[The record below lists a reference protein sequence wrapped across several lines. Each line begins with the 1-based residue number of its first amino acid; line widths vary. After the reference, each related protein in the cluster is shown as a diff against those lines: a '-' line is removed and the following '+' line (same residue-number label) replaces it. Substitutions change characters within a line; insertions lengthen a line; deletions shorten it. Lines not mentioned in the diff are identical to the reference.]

1 MSAGHR
7 VLGRFSLATA
17 AFPLLLI
24 GCTSDST
31 DMTNETTANE
41 SPARVEV
48 RSDEANGASPSEA
61 IDPADGGGGELAA
74 MLSLPTP
81 LSPVASP
88 LEVRVSA
95 SNTTDEPL
103 ELLLWNTPFES
114 IISADLFD
122 VVREEDGVHL
132 GYEGRLVKRALP
144 PPDDA
149 IVTLAPGERLYA
161 VIDLALLYSLER
173 PGRYT
178 VRFDP
183 LGVPA
188 RIDGRPLADLTAG
201 DSEPI
206 AFELY

>member
-1 MSAGHR
+1 MRAGR
-7 VLGRFSLATA
+7 RTIGRFSLATA
-17 AFPLLLI
+17 AFALLLI

-31 DMTNETTANE
+31 DMTNETPADQ
-41 SPARVEV
+41 SPARAAV
-48 RSDEANGASPSEA
+48 RSDGANGASPSEA
-61 IDPADGGGGELAA
+61 LDPASSGGELAA
-74 MLSLPTP
+74 TLSLPTP

-114 IISADLFD
+114 IVSADLFD

-144 PPDDA
+144 PPADA

-161 VIDLALLYSLER
+161 VIDLSRLYALER

-178 VRFDP
+178 VRLDP
-183 LGVPA
+183 LGVPV
-188 RIDGRPLADLTAG
+188 RIDGCPLAILTA
-201 DSEPI
+201 DDPEPI
-206 AFELY
+206 DFELY